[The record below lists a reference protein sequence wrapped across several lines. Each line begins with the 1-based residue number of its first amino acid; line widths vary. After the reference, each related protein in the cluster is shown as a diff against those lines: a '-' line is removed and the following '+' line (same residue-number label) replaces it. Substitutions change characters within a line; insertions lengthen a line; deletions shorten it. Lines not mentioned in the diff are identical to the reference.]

1 MIVLKS
7 VDGSSNFIKVYIEKE
22 EIWSVVETDESWK
35 LAEQVKNIEKESRID
50 FQDEIIND

>member
-7 VDGSSNFIKVYIEKE
+7 VNSTSNLIKVYIEKE

>member
-1 MIVLKS
+1 M
-7 VDGSSNFIKVYIEKE
+7 DGISNLIKVYIEKE